1 MRERLDSL
9 LERAGFH
16 HAEGRELVRMQIAMA
31 TGLSLAVLS
40 ISELSDWG
48 WAFMGGA
55 ALITVNFWWLVKY
68 AQNVTSNAAGAAG
81 GAFFRFFVRFGITG
95 AGLYAMIVEAGW
107 PVWAIV
113 AGTITVMVTILVWGA
128 RKRARSNS
136 AKEA

>member
-16 HAEGRELVRMQIAMA
+16 HAEGRELVRMQIAIA
-31 TGLSLAVLS
+31 TGLSLAAVS

-68 AQNVTSNAAGAAG
+68 AQNVMSNAAGAAG
-81 GAFFRFFVRFGITG
+81 GAFFRFFVRLGVTG